1 MRYNL
6 NVTGKQFKLIRASI
20 VNFQRSLT
28 LSEQGDFDELI
39 DELDDCYLKLTL
51 QQKEQ
56 LKIKIDK
63 RWGKKKMN
71 QFEAEIKR
79 RLKKYHAQL
88 AELENAF
95 YNHEIADKDYVV
107 EYEKIKAK
115 IQLLE

>member
-6 NVTGKQFKLIRASI
+6 HVTGKQFKLIRASI

-63 RWGKKKMN
+63 KWGRKK
-71 QFEAEIKR
+71 
-79 RLKKYHAQL
+79 
-88 AELENAF
+88 
-95 YNHEIADKDYVV
+95 
-107 EYEKIKAK
+107 
-115 IQLLE
+115 

>member
-28 LSEQGDFDELI
+28 ISEQGDFDELI

-56 LKIKIDK
+56 LKMKVDK
-63 RWGKKKMN
+63 KWGRKK
-71 QFEAEIKR
+71 
-79 RLKKYHAQL
+79 
-88 AELENAF
+88 
-95 YNHEIADKDYVV
+95 
-107 EYEKIKAK
+107 
-115 IQLLE
+115 

>member
-28 LSEQGDFDELI
+28 LSEQGDFNELI
-39 DELDDCYLKLTL
+39 DELDDCYLKITL

-63 RWGKKKMN
+63 RWGKKK
-71 QFEAEIKR
+71 
-79 RLKKYHAQL
+79 
-88 AELENAF
+88 
-95 YNHEIADKDYVV
+95 
-107 EYEKIKAK
+107 
-115 IQLLE
+115 

>member
-6 NVTGKQFKLIRASI
+6 NVSGKQFKLIRASI

-28 LSEQGDFDELI
+28 ISEQGDFDELI

-63 RWGKKKMN
+63 KWGRKK
-71 QFEAEIKR
+71 
-79 RLKKYHAQL
+79 
-88 AELENAF
+88 
-95 YNHEIADKDYVV
+95 
-107 EYEKIKAK
+107 
-115 IQLLE
+115 

>member
-39 DELDDCYLKLTL
+39 YELDDCYLKLTL

-63 RWGKKKMN
+63 KWG
-71 QFEAEIKR
+71 R
-79 RLKKYHAQL
+79 RK
-88 AELENAF
+88 
-95 YNHEIADKDYVV
+95 
-107 EYEKIKAK
+107 
-115 IQLLE
+115 

>member
-28 LSEQGDFDELI
+28 LSEQSNFDELI

-63 RWGKKKMN
+63 KWGKKK
-71 QFEAEIKR
+71 
-79 RLKKYHAQL
+79 
-88 AELENAF
+88 
-95 YNHEIADKDYVV
+95 
-107 EYEKIKAK
+107 
-115 IQLLE
+115 

>member
-39 DELDDCYLKLTL
+39 DELDDCYLKITL

-56 LKIKIDK
+56 LKIKIDNK
-63 RWGKKKMN
+63 WGKKK
-71 QFEAEIKR
+71 
-79 RLKKYHAQL
+79 
-88 AELENAF
+88 
-95 YNHEIADKDYVV
+95 
-107 EYEKIKAK
+107 
-115 IQLLE
+115 

>member
-28 LSEQGDFDELI
+28 ISEQGDFDELI

-56 LKIKIDK
+56 LKMKIDK
-63 RWGKKKMN
+63 KWGRKK
-71 QFEAEIKR
+71 
-79 RLKKYHAQL
+79 
-88 AELENAF
+88 
-95 YNHEIADKDYVV
+95 
-107 EYEKIKAK
+107 
-115 IQLLE
+115 

>member
-39 DELDDCYLKLTL
+39 DKLDDCYLKLTL

-63 RWGKKKMN
+63 KWGKKK
-71 QFEAEIKR
+71 
-79 RLKKYHAQL
+79 
-88 AELENAF
+88 
-95 YNHEIADKDYVV
+95 
-107 EYEKIKAK
+107 
-115 IQLLE
+115 

>member
-6 NVTGKQFKLIRASI
+6 NVSGKQFKLIRASI

-28 LSEQGDFDELI
+28 LSEQGDFDQLI

-63 RWGKKKMN
+63 KWGRKK
-71 QFEAEIKR
+71 
-79 RLKKYHAQL
+79 
-88 AELENAF
+88 
-95 YNHEIADKDYVV
+95 
-107 EYEKIKAK
+107 
-115 IQLLE
+115 